1 MTFSRKSAVSSTHT
15 TLTHKLTSSRRSPDV
30 GGCSSVGSQGAS
42 FFEADTQRPE
52 SSSPDGKPIST
63 SYMTNSQRL
72 ARQGRIFNHSG
83 VCGKIVL

>member
-1 MTFSRKSAVSSTHT
+1 
-15 TLTHKLTSSRRSPDV
+15 
-30 GGCSSVGSQGAS
+30 VGSQGAS

-52 SSSPDGKPIST
+52 SSSPDGKPISP